1 VALLLLFALVAG
13 AGTAI
18 SPCVLPVLPALL
30 SAGATGG
37 RRRPLGIVLGLAIT
51 FTITIVGLATV
62 VDGVGLGDGSLRS
75 LAVIV
80 LLAFGVTLLVP
91 RLSDRVEAWLSPL
104 IRLGPKTRGDG
115 FASGIG
121 VGAALGFVY
130 APCAG
135 PILAAVISVSAAS
148 GRIVAVAIAYA
159 VGSAAMLLL
168 LALGGRKL
176 LTHFRGPAL
185 QRVLGV
191 VMILT
196 ALAVATNRDV
206 AFQNLI
212 ADDLPGFLVNP
223 TGGLERSTAVARR
236 LDDLRGP
243 SKFATVSGPNLPK
256 LGAAPD
262 FTGVTH
268 WLNSKPLTM
277 QQLRGKVVLIDFWT
291 YTCINCLRTLP
302 YVRAWDQRYRD
313 KGLVV
318 VGVHTPE
325 FGFEKET
332 SNVRD
337 AIARNHLRYPVAQD
351 NDYGTWN
358 AWGNQF
364 WPAKYLVDAK
374 GQVRYT
380 HFGEGGYSTTE
391 LAIRTLLSEAGD
403 KDLGAKAGHQAAEV
417 PGEATPETYLGVARA
432 ERWNPPP
439 LPGTHTYTGA
449 TGTLKADQFALGGTW
464 RVGDQAAKAV
474 RDATLQASVRG
485 KSVYLVLGTSDG
497 RPRTVEVTVD
507 GRHERTVVV
516 RGQRLYT
523 LMHRP
528 HAGSH
533 ELQLRFEPGVTG
545 YAFTFG

>member
-1 VALLLLFALVAG
+1 VALLLLFALIAG

-37 RRRPLGIVLGLAIT
+37 RRRPVGIVIGLAVT
-51 FTITIVGLATV
+51 FTVTIVGLATV

-80 LLAFGVTLLVP
+80 LLVFGATLLVP
-91 RLSDRVEAWLSPL
+91 RLADRLEAWLSPV
-104 IRLGPKTRGDG
+104 IRLGPQTTGDG
-115 FASGIG
+115 FVSGLG

-148 GRIVAVAIAYA
+148 GRTVAVAIAYA

-168 LALGGRKL
+168 LALVGRRL
-176 LTHFRGPAL
+176 LVHFRGPAL

-196 ALAVATNRDV
+196 AVAIATDRDV

-212 ADDLPGFLVNP
+212 ADDLPAFVVNP
-223 TGGLERSTAVARR
+223 TGDLERSSAVSSR

-243 SKFATVSGPNLPK
+243 SKFAATRGDGLPK

-262 FTGVTH
+262 FAGVTH
-268 WLNSKPLTM
+268 WLNSKPLHM
-277 QQLRGKVVLIDFWT
+277 QQLRGKVVLVDFWT

-302 YVRAWDQRYRD
+302 YVTAWDRKYRD
-313 KGLVV
+313 QGLVI

-332 SNVRD
+332 GNVRD
-337 AIARNHLRYPVAQD
+337 AIARNGIHYPVAQD
-351 NDYGTWN
+351 NDYGTWD

-364 WPAKYLVDAK
+364 WPAKYLIDAD

-380 HFGEGGYSTTE
+380 HFGEGDYATTE
-391 LAIRTLLSEAGD
+391 GAIRSLLAEAGH
-403 KDLGAKAGHQAAEV
+403 KDLGGTAGRQPGEV
-417 PGEATPETYLGVARA
+417 PGDATPETYLGTARA
-432 ERWNPPP
+432 QGWLPSPSNGTQDYPGAANP
-439 LPGTHTYTGA
+439 LPV
-449 TGTLKADQFALGGTW
+449 DRFAYGGVW
-464 RVGDQAAKAV
+464 RIDDESAEAVGDATIKAHV
-474 RDATLQASVRG
+474 HG
-485 KSVYLVLGTSDG
+485 KSVYLVMGTSG
-497 RPRTVEVTVD
+497 RVEVLVD
-507 GRHERTVVV
+507 GRHERTIDVH
-516 RGQRLYT
+516 GQRLYT
-523 LMHRP
+523 LMRRSRP
-528 HAGSH
+528 GEH
-533 ELQLRFEPGVTG
+533 ELELRFDPGVRG

>member
-1 VALLLLFALVAG
+1 VALLLLFALIAG

-91 RLSDRVEAWLSPL
+91 RLADRVEAWLSPL

-115 FASGIG
+115 FASGVG

-168 LALGGRKL
+168 LALGGRRL
-176 LTHFRGPAL
+176 LAHFRGPAL

-212 ADDLPGFLVNP
+212 ADDLPGFVVNP
-223 TGGLERSTAVARR
+223 TSGLERSTAVARR

-243 SKFATVSGPNLPK
+243 SKFATVSGRSLPE

-262 FTGVTH
+262 FTGITH
-268 WLNSKPLTM
+268 WLNSGPLTM
-277 QQLRGKVVLIDFWT
+277 RQLRGKVVLIDFWT

-302 YVRAWDQRYRD
+302 YVRAWDQKYRD
-313 KGLVV
+313 KGLVI

-332 SNVRD
+332 GNVRD
-337 AIARNHLRYPVAQD
+337 AIARNGIHYAVAQD

-358 AWGNQF
+358 AWGNQY
-364 WPAKYLVDAK
+364 WPAKYLIDAD

-380 HFGEGGYSTTE
+380 HFGEGDYATTE
-391 LAIRTLLSEAGD
+391 SAIRSLLAEAGD
-403 KDLGAKAGHQAAEV
+403 KNLGAMAGRQRGEV
-417 PGEATPETYLGVARA
+417 PGDATPETYLGTARA
-432 ERWNPPP
+432 QGWVPNPFKGTRDYPGVKSLPP
-439 LPGTHTYTGA
+439 DRFAYGGVWRIDDESAEAGENA
-449 TGTLKADQFALGGTW
+449 TIKAH
-464 RVGDQAAKAV
+464 VH
-474 RDATLQASVRG
+474 G
-485 KSVYLVLGTSDG
+485 KSVYLVLGGHGAVD
-497 RPRTVEVTVD
+497 VTVD
-507 GRHERTVVV
+507 GRHERTVAV

-523 LMHRP
+523 LLQRP
-528 HAGSH
+528 RSGEH
-533 ELQLRFEPGVTG
+533 ELTLRFAPGVKG

>member
-1 VALLLLFALVAG
+1 VVLLLLFALIAG

-37 RRRPLGIVLGLAIT
+37 RRRPLGIVLGLAVT

-115 FASGIG
+115 FVTGLG

-168 LALGGRKL
+168 LALGGRRI
-176 LTHFRGPAL
+176 LTRFRGPAL

-196 ALAVATNRDV
+196 ALAVATDRDV

-212 ADDLPGFLVNP
+212 AADLPGFLVNP

-243 SKFATVSGPNLPK
+243 SKFASVSGPSLPK

-262 FTGVTH
+262 FTGITH

-332 SNVRD
+332 SNVRE
-337 AIARNHLRYPVAQD
+337 AIARNHLQYPVAQD
-351 NDYGTWN
+351 NDYGTWD

-380 HFGEGGYSTTE
+380 HFGEGDYSTTE
-391 LAIRTLLSEAGD
+391 VEIRTLLSEAGD
-403 KDLGAKAGHQAAEV
+403 KDLGARAGHEPGEV

-432 ERWNPPP
+432 QRWNPPP
-439 LPGTHTYTGA
+439 LPGTHSYAGA
-449 TGTLKADQFALGGTW
+449 TGTLKTDQFALGGTW
-464 RVGDQAAKAV
+464 RIGNQAAEAV
-474 RDATLQASVRG
+474 RNATLQASVRG
-485 KSVYLVLGTSDG
+485 KSVYLVLGSSTPG
-497 RPRTVEVTVD
+497 RHVDVTVD

-528 HAGSH
+528 RSGDH
-533 ELQLRFEPGVTG
+533 ELQLKFEPGVSG